1 MASKKGKKNLKKYD
15 GIIGRRA
22 DGEAVTRPF
31 RGRTVAEAKQQYHT
45 YLTEHGIDAERK
57 SAMMNFWCAV
67 GRAAGCWII
76 RSPLSARKHI
86 TLRMKTPYISTSCR
100 SSGISRFSPSRQSAL
115 VHFTTAYL
123 VCFLRVC
130 AAKSACVLTRFLR
143 LRYTTTCA
151 IKIRR
156 NLRN

>member
-57 SAMMNFWCAV
+57 ICDDEFLVRGWARRWLLDYKKPAV
-67 GRAAGCWII
+67 
-76 RSPLSARKHI
+76 
-86 TLRMKTPYISTSCR
+86 STK
-100 SSGISRFSPSRQSAL
+100 A
-115 VHFTTAYL
+115 
-123 VCFLRVC
+123 
-130 AAKSACVLTRFLR
+130 
-143 LRYTTTCA
+143 
-151 IKIRR
+151 
-156 NLRN
+156 